1 VTQTTGP
8 GQHREVL
15 RLAVPAFLAL
25 VAEPLFLLADA
36 AIVGRLGVASLAGLG
51 VASAVLLTSANIFV
65 FLAYGTTAVVARQLG
80 AGSRAGAIAAGIDG
94 TWLAIALGTVTAA
107 LVALFAGPLAHVFGA
122 SAAAIDQ
129 AVTYLRISALGIPAM
144 LVVLA
149 TTGVLRGLQDTR
161 TPLLAAV
168 GGFSL
173 NIVLNVWFVHGLHW
187 GIAGSAWGTVIA
199 QTAMAAALVVV
210 LVRYAAGT
218 AVPLRAHPGRV
229 LAAARGGVPLLV
241 RTLALRAVLLVT
253 TWVAADLGD
262 VPLAAYQV
270 TATIWTFLAFALD
283 ALAIA
288 AQAITG
294 KALGAGEVDRTRAA
308 TTLMVRWGIVVGI
321 GFGVLLLLLAP
332 VLGPLFTPD
341 PAVQAAIAG
350 GLVVVALGQPLS
362 GFVFVVDGVLI
373 GAGDGPWL
381 ARAMLVTLAAYL
393 PLILA
398 VHAAGDWLLEGGSTR
413 GQVNSVVW
421 LWLAFTAFMSVRGTL
436 MWMRVRT
443 DRWVVTGATRA

>member
-1 VTQTTGP
+1 MARAAARGGRRGTVPSVGETSQTGGQGVSRP
-8 GQHREVL
+8 APSQHREVL
-15 RLAVPAFLAL
+15 RLALPAFLAL

-36 AIVGRLGVASLAGLG
+36 AIVGRLGVAELAGLG
-51 VASAVLLTSANIFV
+51 IASAVLLTSANIFV

-94 TWLAIALGTVTAA
+94 TWLAIALGTATAA

-122 SAAAIDQ
+122 SEAVLAQ

-168 GGFSL
+168 GGFGL

-199 QTAMAAALVVV
+199 QTLMATALVVV
-210 LVRYAAGT
+210 LVRYAART
-218 AVPLRAHPGRV
+218 SVALRAHPGRV

-241 RTLALRAVLLVT
+241 RTLALRAVLLLT
-253 TWVAADLGD
+253 TWVAAGLGD

-288 AQAITG
+288 AQALTG
-294 KALGAGEVDRTRAA
+294 KALGAGELDRTRDA
-308 TTLMVRWGIVVGI
+308 TSLMLRWGVVVGTVL
-321 GFGVLLLLLAP
+321 GVLLLLLGP
-332 VLGPLFTPD
+332 VLGPLFSPD

-381 ARAMLVTLAAYL
+381 ARAMLRDAGRLRTGHPGRERRGRLAA
-393 PLILA
+393 
-398 VHAAGDWLLEGGSTR
+398 R
-413 GQVNSVVW
+413 G
-421 LWLAFTAFMSVRGTL
+421 RDHP
-436 MWMRVRT
+436 R
-443 DRWVVTGATRA
+443 